1 MTRDCGAMAAYI
13 AARTAVP
20 FAWGSNDCVT
30 FAAGAVLALTG
41 RDPLAGIPAWQSERA
56 ALIGLKRRGG
66 LFAAV
71 SSVLPQIAPAHAHR
85 GDIGAVMGP
94 DGPFLMMI
102 EGATLVGPALHGL
115 FRHRRDALVCSW
127 SATA

>member
-1 MTRDCGAMAAYI
+1 MRDLSSLAAYI
-13 AARTAVP
+13 AAREAAP

-41 RDPLAGIPAWQSERA
+41 RDPLADLPPWNSERA

-66 LFAAV
+66 LIAAV
-71 SSVLPQIAPAHAHR
+71 SSVLAEIAVAHAHR

-94 DGPFLMMI
+94 DGPFLMVI
-102 EGATLVGPALHGL
+102 EGMTLVGPGIDGL
-115 FRHRRDALVCSW
+115 FRHRRDALIYVW
-127 SATA
+127 SAGA